1 MRIVNWDPFTSFLNL
16 PDRPVKFEP
25 AVKGD
30 QTSWTPPVDIFEQDN
45 NLVIEMELPGVETS
59 AIDLKIENETLILTG
74 ERLDKSASKERSR
87 RVSERNFGKFSRK
100 FRLSPE
106 LDNSRVAASHVNG
119 VLKITL
125 PVAEAARPRKI
136 EIKAA

>member
-1 MRIVNWDPFTSFLNL
+1 
-16 PDRPVKFEP
+16 
-25 AVKGD
+25 
-30 QTSWTPPVDIFEQDN
+30 VDIFEQDN

-59 AIDLKIENETLILTG
+59 AIDLKIENETLTMTG
-74 ERLDKSASKERSR
+74 ERLDKSASQDRSR
-87 RVSERNFGKFSRK
+87 RLNERNFGKFSRK
-100 FRLSPE
+100 FTLSPE
-106 LDNSRVAASHVNG
+106 LDRTCVAASHVNG

>member
-1 MRIVNWDPFTSFLNL
+1 MRIVNWDPFTSCLRL
-16 PDRPVKFEP
+16 PDRPAGFDE
-25 AVKGD
+25 AVQGN

-59 AIDLKIENETLILTG
+59 AIDLKIENETLMLTG
-74 ERLDKSASKERSR
+74 ERLDKSASKDRSR
-87 RVSERNFGKFSRK
+87 RLRERNFGKFSRK

-106 LDNSRVAASHVNG
+106 LDRTRVAASHVNG

-125 PVAEAARPRKI
+125 PVAEVARPRKI